1 MSRRAVFA
9 ILAALLAVIA
19 GGLVGGRALG
29 MSWLDLVAF
38 VGCLLVVF
46 LMATVGVLA
55 WRDSKSGS
63 GG

>member
-1 MSRRAVFA
+1 MSRSSIFV
-9 ILAALLAVIA
+9 LLLCLCAVIA
-19 GGLVGGRALG
+19 GGLAGGRALG

-55 WRDSKSGS
+55 WRESKTRR